1 MGVVG
6 RQFGSPAGS
15 LGRLTGLVMARRNA
29 ALNRLIVAQIAHH
42 VGTPRVLA
50 ELGFGSGIG
59 LAALLATFRDAQVFG
74 ADPSAALARQAA
86 ARNRMAVRAGRLRL
100 MQGDVTVL
108 APFAPIDLILAVH
121 VLYFW
126 RDPEAELTA
135 IASLLRSGGH
145 LALGYQLRQ
154 HTPPVAQQD
163 FPREGHRLY
172 ESDREV
178 IALLDAAGL
187 AVRHQAVLGRTDSPA
202 GRLSL
207 AAGA

>member
-1 MGVVG
+1 M
-6 RQFGSPAGS
+6 
-15 LGRLTGLVMARRNA
+15 
-29 ALNRLIVAQIAHH
+29 NRLLVAQVAHR
-42 VGTPRVLA
+42 VGSPRVLA
-50 ELGFGSGIG
+50 ELGFGPGVG
-59 LAALLATFRDAQVFG
+59 LAALLATFPDAEVLG
-74 ADPSAALARQAA
+74 ADPSAALAGQAA

-154 HTPPVAQQD
+154 HMPPVAQQD

-172 ESDREV
+172 ESDGEV

-202 GRLSL
+202 GRLLL
-207 AAGA
+207 ATGG